1 MTETKKQKVIAIT
14 GGATGIGRATVL
26 KFLAEGYSVAFCDIN
41 EPEVEKVLALPEV
54 VATSSQERVFYQHV
68 DTKERADI
76 KSWVSAAIAKFGHLD
91 AVFANAGIHRSNTML
106 GISDEELQLVINT
119 NIYGTVYTLQE
130 TVPYLIE
137 NGGGAVVIND
147 SDQFYIGKGNSFAYG
162 LTKGALGQIT
172 RSLAI
177 DLGPKNVRVNAVCP
191 ATIHTPLA
199 EGAMGRYAQRAGLTL
214 EQAWAEEDTLYPLGR
229 SGEPEEVA
237 AMVFFLVDQG
247 TFCTGGH
254 YLVDGGLVAHS

>member
-41 EPEVEKVLALPEV
+41 EPEVEKLLALPEV
-54 VATSSQERVFYQHV
+54 VAASAQDRVFYQHV
-68 DTKERADI
+68 DTKERAAI
-76 KSWVSAAIAKFGHLD
+76 KSWVNAAIAKFDHLD

-137 NGGGAVVIND
+137 NG
-147 SDQFYIGKGNSFAYG
+147 
-162 LTKGALGQIT
+162 TKGALGQIT

-199 EGAMGRYAQRAGLTL
+199 DGAMGRYAQRAGLTL

-247 TFCTGGH
+247 SFCTGGH